1 MKKAIRI
8 ILKVSFVF
16 YLFALIVVLFLD
28 SRVSGHGMPFV
39 GYLRFSVNLIPFKTI
54 GTYIKAIFD
63 GRMNMGIPIRNLGG
77 NLVLF
82 LPMGIYLPVLI
93 KKMKSLKTY
102 SIFMLCILLSVEAM
116 QLITRRGS
124 FDIDDF
130 ILNMVGAIAGFKIY
144 QKIAKVIGGIF

>member
-1 MKKAIRI
+1 
-8 ILKVSFVF
+8 
-16 YLFALIVVLFLD
+16 
-28 SRVSGHGMPFV
+28 
-39 GYLRFSVNLIPFKTI
+39 IPFKTI